1 MVFGGSAL
9 PEYVSNMAKI
19 NRFEELDVWQLAR
32 QLSDD
37 IYWLTQKGTFSKD
50 FELKNQINRASGSI
64 MDNIAEGF
72 GRANR
77 AEFILFLGYSSGS
90 GTEVKSQLYRA
101 FDRQHILSDCFN
113 ELCARTDRVGKM
125 LFGLIQSLKKS
136 PVRGL
141 RYKVDEPEMAY
152 LIDDFPE
159 PAP

>member
-1 MVFGGSAL
+1 
-9 PEYVSNMAKI
+9 MAKI

-37 IYWLTQKGTFSKD
+37 IYWLTQTGAFSKD

-77 AEFILFLGYSSGS
+77 AEFIQFLGYSLGS

-101 FDRQHILSDCFN
+101 FDRHHIDEKCFN
-113 ELCARTDRVGKM
+113 ELYGRADRIGKM
-125 LFGLIQSLKKS
+125 LFGLVQSLNKS

-141 RYKVDEPEMAY
+141 KYKVSEPEGVY
-152 LIDDFPE
+152 ELTEYPDVLP
-159 PAP
+159 

>member
-1 MVFGGSAL
+1 
-9 PEYVSNMAKI
+9 MAKI

-101 FDRQHILSDCFN
+101 FDRQHITLDCFN
-113 ELCARTDRVGKM
+113 ELYARTDRIGKM
-125 LFGLIQSLKKS
+125 LFGLVQSLKKS
-136 PVRGL
+136 PIRGL
-141 RYKVDEPEMAY
+141 RYKVDEPEIAY
-152 LIDDFPE
+152 VVEDFPGG
-159 PAP
+159 PP